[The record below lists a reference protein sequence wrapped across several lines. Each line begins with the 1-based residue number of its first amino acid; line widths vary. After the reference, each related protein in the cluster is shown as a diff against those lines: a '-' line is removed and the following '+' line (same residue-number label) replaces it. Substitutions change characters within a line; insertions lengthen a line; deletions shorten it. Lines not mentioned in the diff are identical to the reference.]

1 MCNLVKF
8 ICTSFSDKLKKEK
21 MQAMKESGVFT
32 PETFSSEMAES
43 LEKERRRLQLEVCEV
58 SVRGNC

>member
-1 MCNLVKF
+1 MQPDQ
-8 ICTSFSDKLKKEK
+8 ISFSDKLKKEK
-21 MQAMKESGVFT
+21 MQAMKEAGVFT